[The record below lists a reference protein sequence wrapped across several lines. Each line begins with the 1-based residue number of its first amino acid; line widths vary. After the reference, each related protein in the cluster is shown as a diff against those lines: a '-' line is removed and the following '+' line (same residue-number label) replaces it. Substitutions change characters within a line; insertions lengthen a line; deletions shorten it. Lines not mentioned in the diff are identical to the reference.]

1 MVMEEQVKA
10 AYQMHLNGF
19 IMIKR
24 YEIRGRSVGTL
35 KSEQMDLRYERG
47 YISVDFYN
55 DGSYNTIVRPNS
67 PGTVTFTG
75 SENDQSYSSISN
87 GVVTAVRTGPDGAYS
102 MPTFQGPIAFIK
114 AEFDSIVDASH
125 VIITISKYGE
135 L

>member
-1 MVMEEQVKA
+1 
-10 AYQMHLNGF
+10 
-19 IMIKR
+19 MIKR
-24 YEIRGRSVGTL
+24 YEIRGVVTGTL
-35 KSEQMDLRYERG
+35 KSEQMDLTYERG
-47 YISVDFYN
+47 YISVDFYD
-55 DGSYNTIVRPNS
+55 DGSYNNLVRPGS

-87 GVVTAVRTGPDGAYS
+87 GVVTAVRTGPNGAYS

-114 AEFDSIVDASH
+114 AEFDNIISATH